1 MVTRV
6 VHDGKRKVN
15 NQRQRCCGLFTPP
28 KILTPNETRS
38 FSKPKAQGFYFFNVL
53 ARKLTV
59 LFHASAAS
67 LAR

>member
-6 VHDGKRKVN
+6 VHDGKRKVI
-15 NQRQRCCGLFTPP
+15 NQPQPCCGLPAPP
-28 KILTPNETRS
+28 KIIAPNDART

-67 LAR
+67 FAR

>member
-15 NQRQRCCGLFTPP
+15 NQQQPCCSLPAP
-28 KILTPNETRS
+28 RKIIAPNDART
-38 FSKPKAQGFYFFNVL
+38 FPKPKAQGFYFFNVL